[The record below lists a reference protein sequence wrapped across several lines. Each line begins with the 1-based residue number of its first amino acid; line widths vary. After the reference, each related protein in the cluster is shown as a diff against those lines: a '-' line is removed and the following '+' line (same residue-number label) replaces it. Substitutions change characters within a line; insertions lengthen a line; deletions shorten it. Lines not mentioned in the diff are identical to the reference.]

1 MMNGAM
7 ENDHA
12 FSIELDVVKLN
23 EIGDRVLIEGYIG
36 ELIEV
41 NFVEDLLEIKGVE
54 GKMRV
59 NLTEEELKNF
69 LYTRRK
75 SNRRLQ
81 R

>member
-1 MMNGAM
+1 MNGAM

-23 EIGDRVLIEGYIG
+23 DIGDRVLVEGYIG

-41 NFVEDLLEIKGVE
+41 SFVEDLLEIKGAE
-54 GKMRV
+54 GKLRV

-69 LYTRRK
+69 PNIRRK

>member
-1 MMNGAM
+1 MMNGVM

-12 FSIELDVVKLN
+12 FSFELDVVKLN
-23 EIGDRVLIEGYIG
+23 EIGDRVLVEGYIG

-41 NFVEDLLEIKGVE
+41 SFVEDLLEIKGVE
-54 GKMRV
+54 GKLNV

-69 LYTRRK
+69 LYIRRK
-75 SNRRLQ
+75 SDRRFQ

>member
-1 MMNGAM
+1 MMNGVM

-12 FSIELDVVKLN
+12 FSFELDVVKLN
-23 EIGDRVLIEGYIG
+23 EIGDRVLVEGYIG

-41 NFVEDLLEIKGVE
+41 SFVEDLLEIKGVE
-54 GKMRV
+54 GKLRV

-69 LYTRRK
+69 LYLRRK
-75 SNRRLQ
+75 SDRRFQ